1 MLKHLTL
8 LKIKSMMD
16 IKRVLLQWFM
26 IFLVKILLVVVLK
39 IIIFQTKKLAKE
51 VHKAITRK
59 F

>member
-1 MLKHLTL
+1 
-8 LKIKSMMD
+8 MMD